1 MAKKAKKNF
10 FLQKTG
16 KKQDKTAIKCRKRPF
31 VNRFLHYLTG
41 DASPSPEPRSTYPL
55 S

>member
-16 KKQDKTAIKCRKRPF
+16 KKQDKTAINCRNRLI
-31 VNRFLHYLTG
+31 VNRFLHYLMG
-41 DASPSPEPRSTYPL
+41 EVSPSPEPRSTYPL
-55 S
+55 P

>member
-10 FLQKTG
+10 FLQKMG
-16 KKQDKTAIKCRKRPF
+16 KKQDKTAINCRKGLL
-31 VNRFLHYLTG
+31 VNRFLHYLVG
-41 DASPSPEPRSTYPL
+41 EASPSAEPRSTYPL

>member
-16 KKQDKTAIKCRKRPF
+16 KKQDKTAINCRKRPF
-31 VNRFLHYLTG
+31 VNSILHYLVG
-41 DASPSPEPRSTYPL
+41 EVSPSAEPRSTYPL